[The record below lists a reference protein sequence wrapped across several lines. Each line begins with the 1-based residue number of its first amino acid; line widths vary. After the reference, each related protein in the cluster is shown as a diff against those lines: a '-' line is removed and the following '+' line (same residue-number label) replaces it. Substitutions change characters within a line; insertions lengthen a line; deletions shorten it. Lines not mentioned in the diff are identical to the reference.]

1 MNIEDLEKLDLDLIA
16 EQIKAIGLSYEETL
30 NLVFKLVPQSD
41 FHNYRWREKIQLAK
55 MKVQDDRGYRVHGP
69 DSDLYSLKSSRAPVK
84 SVGGKYRIRLTT
96 SLGEFGRIDKDLT
109 HDRKDTVC
117 TMFDG
122 AKVILSILI
131 KYDDKFISMYESE
144 QEKKRGSMAG
154 NRQTRDTLSINFR
167 LISEYNL
174 SYEILLKNKDVELP
188 NI

>member
-1 MNIEDLEKLDLDLIA
+1 MNIVNLEKLDLDLIA
-16 EQIKAIGLSYEETL
+16 EQIEAIGLSYEETL
-30 NLVFKLVPQSD
+30 NLVFKLIPQSD
-41 FHNYRWREKIQLAK
+41 FHNYRWREKIQLTK

-69 DSDLYSLKSSRAPVK
+69 DSELYSLKSSRSPIK
-84 SVGGKYRIRLTT
+84 SVSGKYRIRPTT

-109 HDRKDTVC
+109 HDTKDTVC

-122 AKVILSILI
+122 SKSILSILI
-131 KYDDKFISMYESE
+131 KYDDKFINMYKSE
-144 QEKKRGSMAG
+144 QEKKRSRMVG

-174 SYEILLKNKDVELP
+174 NYEILLKNKDVELP